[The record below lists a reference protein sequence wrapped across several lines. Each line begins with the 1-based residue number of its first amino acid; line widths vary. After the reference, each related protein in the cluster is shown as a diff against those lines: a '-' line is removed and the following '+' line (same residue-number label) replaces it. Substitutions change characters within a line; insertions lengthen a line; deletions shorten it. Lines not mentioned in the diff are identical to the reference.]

1 MPTKQGPRKSRRNV
15 IKRTFFGDGDTPEQH
30 GSHPR
35 TEDILVPQVVELQEV
50 QENATATSSSSNDNS
65 EEEEHNESVVS
76 TKKHPSTNYSRVQLY
91 DRWKSSEQKCTELRD
106 QKKILMTE
114 LKDLRRENNSLG
126 KVDQWRI
133 ELEGKVSDLTE
144 KLNSQKTK
152 YDYDKERMQWNHR
165 EDKDH
170 LLNQKLSYENL
181 LSTKN
186 NEISK
191 VKYDYKALLNEEKV
205 KNTKLDLE
213 KKNLVD
219 KLNEVKN
226 EMVGLKQTAKQ
237 LNDVK
242 IQKLKYDLAL
252 KAQQDKAEIR

>member
-1 MPTKQGPRKSRRNV
+1 
-15 IKRTFFGDGDTPEQH
+15 
-30 GSHPR
+30 
-35 TEDILVPQVVELQEV
+35 
-50 QENATATSSSSNDNS
+50 
-65 EEEEHNESVVS
+65 
-76 TKKHPSTNYSRVQLY
+76 
-91 DRWKSSEQKCTELRD
+91 
-106 QKKILMTE
+106 
-114 LKDLRRENNSLG
+114 
-126 KVDQWRI
+126 
-133 ELEGKVSDLTE
+133 
-144 KLNSQKTK
+144 
-152 YDYDKERMQWNHR
+152 MQRNHR
-165 EDKDH
+165 EDKDR

-213 KKNLVD
+213 KKNLAD

-237 LNDVK
+237 LKDVK